1 MLARRRDSGS
11 MPKGAI
17 DDVARVLWPVSRER
31 GHAATLRPAYAW
43 RIAIPEVVVHVTVEI
58 EPIADE
64 LPAVSYRW
72 DEDTAILT
80 AQIAS
85 PVTGEGLSGSV
96 DIEGTDGS
104 WLVLDVA
111 RGRLQGV
118 EVAVWP
124 DVRTRRQLAP
134 PADVADARLSI
145 PARGTPNAEGISA
158 LEVETPLAAEAD
170 DSERV
175 IYFRVGRRR
184 EVRTVRVASDVLL
197 DLDPQQHIAGL
208 WLLNVPPSPTSRAAP

>member
-1 MLARRRDSGS
+1 MYVSAAKGGVERSGGQQLCPALRAKGYGADAARLHHAWVALPEDLVNVAVQLEPLADS
-11 MPKGAI
+11 
-17 DDVARVLWPVSRER
+17 LPV
-31 GHAATLRPAYAW
+31 
-43 RIAIPEVVVHVTVEI
+43 
-58 EPIADE
+58 
-64 LPAVSYRW
+64 VSYRW
-72 DEDTAILT
+72 DEDTDILT
-80 AQIAS
+80 AQIATA
-85 PVTGEGLSGSV
+85 VTGEGLSGSV

-111 RGRLQGV
+111 RGRLKGV

-124 DVRTRRQLAP
+124 DVRTRRHLAP
-134 PADVADARLSI
+134 PPGIADARVRI
-145 PARGTPNAEGISA
+145 PAPDSAGVTA

-184 EVRTVRVASDVLL
+184 EARTVRVASDVLL

-208 WLLNVPPSPTSRAAP
+208 WLLNVPPSPSPRALAP